1 MAPEPSWLG
10 GGEDDAGFTV
20 LFVCTGN
27 ICRSPTAE
35 AFAWRELGNFPDDGG
50 LRFGSAGSHALN
62 GNPATEGAVAA
73 AAALGGDLTRHRAR
87 ELDRRLVRDADL
99 ILVMAAEHLPYVLAF
114 DRSAAD
120 RAFVLGAFARVVA
133 DLPSPAR
140 SPEQLVAMALAEGA
154 AHDRVGDDVED
165 PIGGTPEAYATVA
178 EHIDELVPPVVAALA
193 KLA

>member
-1 MAPEPSWLG
+1 MAREPSWLG
-10 GGEDDAGFTV
+10 GGGDDAGFTV

-35 AFAWRELGNFPDDGG
+35 AFARRELGNFADDGG

-62 GNPATEGAVAA
+62 GNPATEEAVAA
-73 AAALGGDLTRHRAR
+73 AAARGGDLTRHRAR
-87 ELDRRLVRDADL
+87 ELDRRLVREADL

-120 RAFVLGAFARVVA
+120 RAFVLGAFARVLA
-133 DLPSPAR
+133 DLPSRAR

-154 AHDRVGDDVED
+154 ARDRVDDDVED
-165 PIGGTPEAYATVA
+165 PIGGTPEAYGAVA

>member
-10 GGEDDAGFTV
+10 GGA
-20 LFVCTGN
+20 
-27 ICRSPTAE
+27 
-35 AFAWRELGNFPDDGG
+35 DDGG

-73 AAALGGDLTRHRAR
+73 AAARGGDLARHRAR

-99 ILVMAAEHLPYVLAF
+99 ILTMAAEHLPYVLAF
-114 DRSAAD
+114 DRSAAQ

-133 DLPSPAR
+133 ELPSPAR

-154 AHDRVGDDVED
+154 AHDHVSDDVDD
-165 PIGGTPEAYATVA
+165 PIGGTPEAYAAIA
-178 EHIDELVPPVVAALA
+178 EHIDELVTPVVAALA

>member
-1 MAPEPSWLG
+1 MAREPSWLG
-10 GGEDDAGFTV
+10 GGGDDADFTV

-35 AFAWRELGNFPDDGG
+35 AFARRELGNLADDGG

-73 AAALGGDLTRHRAR
+73 AAARGGDLTRHRAR
-87 ELDRRLVRDADL
+87 ELDRRLVREADL

-120 RAFVLGAFARVVA
+120 RAFVLGAFARVLA
-133 DLPSPAR
+133 DLPSQAR

-154 AHDRVGDDVED
+154 ARDRVDDDVED
-165 PIGGTPEAYATVA
+165 PIGGTPEAYGAVA

>member
-62 GNPATEGAVAA
+62 GNPATEGAVVAA
-73 AAALGGDLTRHRAR
+73 VARGGDLIRHCAR
-87 ELDRRLVRDADL
+87 ELDRRLVREADL
-99 ILVMAAEHLPYVLAF
+99 ILAMAAEHLPYVLAF
-114 DRSAAD
+114 DRSAAQ

-133 DLPSPAR
+133 ELPSPAR

-154 AHDRVGDDVED
+154 AHDHGSDVVDD
-165 PIGGTPEAYATVA
+165 PIGGTPETYAACA
-178 EHIDELVPPVVAALA
+178 EHVDELVVPVVAALA